1 MVVLFPCR
9 QRWRRN
15 TAPRN
20 MKISESLAELIAA
33 LEESDRRFQEN
44 VAGLIKA
51 ADRIIETVDRMIEE
65 D

>member
-1 MVVLFPCR
+1 MQGRDALYP
-9 QRWRRN
+9 
-15 TAPRN
+15 APRN

-44 VAGLIKA
+44 VAGLVKA

>member
-1 MVVLFPCR
+1 MGRPRQYLECRAEMPC
-9 QRWRRN
+9 
-15 TAPRN
+15 TPHL
-20 MKISESLAELIAA
+20 ET

>member
-1 MVVLFPCR
+1 
-9 QRWRRN
+9 
-15 TAPRN
+15 

-51 ADRIIETVDRMIEE
+51 ADRIIERVDRMIEE

>member
-1 MVVLFPCR
+1 MGRDAHHP
-9 QRWRRN
+9 
-15 TAPRN
+15 APRN

-44 VAGLIKA
+44 VAGLIQA
-51 ADRIIETVDRMIEE
+51 ADRIIETVDQMIEE

>member
-20 MKISESLAELIAA
+20 MSISEDFAELIAA
-33 LEESDRRFQEN
+33 LEESDRRFQED

>member
-44 VAGLIKA
+44 VAGLIQA

>member
-1 MVVLFPCR
+1 MGRDAHHP
-9 QRWRRN
+9 
-15 TAPRN
+15 APRK
-20 MKISESLAELIAA
+20 MKLSEKLAELIAA

-44 VAGLIKA
+44 VAGLIQT

>member
-1 MVVLFPCR
+1 
-9 QRWRRN
+9 
-15 TAPRN
+15 

-51 ADRIIETVDRMIEE
+51 ADRIFDHVVRLEIETVDRMIEE

>member
-1 MVVLFPCR
+1 
-9 QRWRRN
+9 
-15 TAPRN
+15 
-20 MKISESLAELIAA
+20 MKMSEKLAELIAA